1 MESKFFQAFVDW
13 YLISIDLIFVLGFIY
28 FLKLPREK
36 RVNSFYWLPFLILTF
51 TVFYENMGAYTNY
64 NFEFKKNVNAF
75 FGNTEFPKYNLWL
88 YNIAYKQ
95 ISTILYLFL
104 IKSLLEPP
112 KKKYI
117 NWMIIS
123 FFIIVQFL
131 QFSGME
137 PIYLDQP
144 IIFTIGAN
152 MILVASGFYFIGMM
166 TNEKYLNTNPLR
178 LLSFWM
184 MTFILFTYSLTYVT
198 SVSLIF
204 LYTNYPQLVISLL
217 HIDLVMGVL
226 NKLILLLAIASP
238 KFPKLF
244 TEEPFFGP
252 KEKLGFQKSI

>member
-1 MESKFFQAFVDW
+1 MGSRFFQAFVDW
-13 YLISIDLIFVLGFIY
+13 YLISIDVPFVLGFIY
-28 FLKLPREK
+28 FLKLPKEK
-36 RVNSFYWLPFLILTF
+36 RANSFYWLPFLILTF

-88 YNIAYKQ
+88 YNIANKQ

-104 IKSLLEPP
+104 IKSWLEPS

-131 QFSGME
+131 QFSGIE

-152 MILVASGFYFIGMM
+152 MILVASGLYFIGMM
-166 TNEKYLNTNPLR
+166 TNEKYLATNPLR

-184 MTFILFTYSLTYVT
+184 MTFILFTYSLTYVN

-204 LYTNYPQLVISLL
+204 LYTNYPHIVTSLL
-217 HIDLVMGVL
+217 CIDLVMGVL
-226 NKLILLLAIASP
+226 NKFILLLAIASP
-238 KFPKLF
+238 LLPNIFEK
-244 TEEPFFGP
+244 EPFHEP
-252 KEKLGFQKSI
+252 N